1 MAVLVGL
8 VGLTSKHA
16 AFSRTV
22 VVPVVFNDGTDFVN
36 SRFHIGVFSKSF
48 FLFFIYF

>member
-8 VGLTSKHA
+8 VGLPSKHV

-22 VVPVVFNDGTDFVN
+22 VVPLVFNNGTVFVKP
-36 SRFHIGVFSKSF
+36 RFHIGVFGKSF
-48 FLFFIYF
+48 FLFLFFF